1 MEIGLFVERNHEAV
15 EPAGGANARQ
25 LSDKI
30 PAPSLLKIEYSLRE
44 MFSMRPGSHVLIVSL
59 DGL

>member
-1 MEIGLFVERNHEAV
+1 MERNHEAV
-15 EPAGGANARQ
+15 EPAGGANVRQ